1 MSLPIEYIRELL
13 AGISNDKIDNIITQT
28 DARRILQEVKE
39 DSKNYPNF
47 DISLTEKATHI
58 AYLLISCGCSLLE
71 QENIKSGEGLLIL
84 EKAGKILS
92 DSFKYNSEEMDTK
105 DNNLLISGM
114 ALYAAKQFSRSF
126 IVLDNVN
133 LEFPIG
139 KMIILFLKKD
149 FMSLIQ
155 MASSVFFIR
164 ETEELDI
171 QEFDNWIISHE
182 IARCFLIISD
192 FMYTGNEDNFT
203 LVNNILG
210 KLERISFESNLIL
223 NWLIIRLLKII
234 FLTYQDVTFWST
246 LPPFLPLSSMTK
258 NYIRLLCS
266 LKSPI
271 TELWPSQTESLPLA
285 LGNSNGGVINLRTSG
300 GKTRVAEL
308 AILKM
313 LTENPT
319 SKVLY
324 LAPFRSLA
332 FEIEQSLSKIFE
344 PLDITVSQLYGG
356 ATANVSDFEIIGFSQ
371 VIIATPEKA
380 KALIRSGTE
389 LENEV
394 KLIIIDEGHLFGAE
408 KRHIKNEIFFNH
420 LQKIS
425 DLKGIRMLLLSA
437 VLPNAPELA
446 QWLTNDSS
454 LVAKSGWKPSL
465 ERLGLLVWNGNQVNL
480 EWKSEGS
487 PFNPSFIKKAPLG
500 FGRRRNF
507 FPNNKNEAVAATAI
521 RLSGIGTVM
530 IYSARANSIDGLAKN
545 VLMALGENPEDF
557 PWDFRQWKIFENICK
572 EELSDDDIIL
582 VAARKGII
590 CHSNR
595 LPTQVR
601 IAIEKLMRSKEAL
614 IIIASSTLAQGVNIG
629 ISTVIVSTPYYSAE
643 PINNRDFWNICG
655 RAGRAFSDVEGK
667 ILYAIDTSDAKNA
680 WQIKKDY
687 QLAQNY
693 FNDQQMEKVQSGL
706 LMVLN
711 YFNSLSAQ
719 IGIEFTFLI
728 EMVANDFIKSDIA
741 DDTVNRLNYFFDLI
755 DDELLAMHENLGNDF
770 SLDWMDDTFR
780 NSLAIIQADRDNEDL
795 YILLLKSRAKALLKR
810 MPDRTIRR
818 KAIASG
824 VPLSLAKSLID
835 DLEYFRNLSS
845 NFIDS
850 IQNGENKIESINI
863 IVQNIEHW
871 SIQNASTVIENIPDQ
886 SVLNVIRKPWL
897 SGMPLK
903 EIRKIDTNIDN
914 IAKDYYGFNLPWII
928 NGIAQIFDKE
938 VEKEINKI
946 YSNLAILVELGLPDM
961 TAVNIY
967 LAGVR
972 SRNVALEL
980 SSKEIFNSR
989 NVSQIEKILTN
1000 FPSEDIEI
1008 TEEANLWVNTF
1019 SENIDL
1025 VGEQTISFPAFTLGS
1040 DSHKDRLYIR
1050 EANQKCFLTSVDGY
1064 YNINVRS
1071 TSDLPFIKIANI
1083 PSLYFELVD
1092 NIWYLKSYNPQLKVK
1107 YN

>member
-13 AGISNDKIDNIITQT
+13 AEVSNDKIENIITQT

-39 DSKNYPNF
+39 DSENYPNF
-47 DISLTEKATHI
+47 DVSLTEKATHI
-58 AYLLISCGCSLLE
+58 AYLLISCGCSLLA

-92 DSFKYNSEEMDTK
+92 DNFKYNSEEMDTK

-133 LEFPIG
+133 LDFSVG
-139 KMIILFLKKD
+139 QMIILFLKKD
-149 FMSLIQ
+149 FMSLIK
-155 MASSVFFIR
+155 MASSIFFIR

-171 QEFDNWIISHE
+171 QEFDDWVISHE
-182 IARCFLIISD
+182 IARCFLIIID
-192 FMYTGNEDNFT
+192 FMYTGNEDNFR
-203 LVNNILG
+203 LVNDILE
-210 KLERISFESNLIL
+210 KLEKISFESNLTL

-246 LPPFLPLSSMTK
+246 LPPFLPLSSMTT

-285 LGNSNGGVINLRTSG
+285 LGNSKGGVVNLRTSG

-313 LTENPT
+313 LTENPA

-332 FEIEQSLSKIFE
+332 FEIEQSLSMIFE

-356 ATANVSDFEIIGFSQ
+356 STANVSDFEIIGFSQ

-408 KRHIKNEIFFNH
+408 KRHIKNEMFFNH

-437 VLPNAPELA
+437 VLPNASELA
-446 QWLTNDSS
+446 KWLTNDSS
-454 LVAKSGWKPSL
+454 LVAKSDWKPSL
-465 ERLGLLVWNGNQVNL
+465 ERLGLLIWNGNQVNL

-500 FGRRRNF
+500 YGRRRNL
-507 FPNNKNEAVAATAI
+507 FPNKKNEAVAATAV
-521 RLSGIGTVM
+521 RLSKIGTVM
-530 IYSARANSIDGLAKN
+530 IYSARANSIDGLAEN
-545 VLMALGENPEDF
+545 VLLALGENPEDF
-557 PWDFRQWKIFENICK
+557 PWDFLQWRIFENICK
-572 EELSDDDIIL
+572 EELSDDDIVL

-595 LPTQVR
+595 LPAQVR

-667 ILYAIDTSDAKNA
+667 ILYAIDTSDAKDE

-693 FNDQQMEKVQSGL
+693 FNDQQMKKVESGL
-706 LMVLN
+706 LLVLN
-711 YFNSLSAQ
+711 HFNSLSAQ
-719 IGIEFTFLI
+719 LGIDFSFLI
-728 EMVANDFIKSDIA
+728 EMVANDFIKYNIA
-741 DDTVNRLNYFFDLI
+741 DDTVNRINNFFDLI
-755 DDELLAMHENLGNDF
+755 DDELLAMHENLGNNF
-770 SLDWMDDTFR
+770 NLDWVDDTFR
-780 NSLAIIQADRDNEDL
+780 NSLAIIQADRGNKEL
-795 YILLLKSRAKALLKR
+795 YILLLKSRANALLKR
-810 MPDRTIRR
+810 MPDRTIRK

-824 VPLSLAKSLID
+824 VPLSVAKALID
-835 DLEYFRNLSS
+835 DSEYFRNLSF

-850 IQNGENKIESINI
+850 IQSGENKSEAINVI
-863 IVQNIEHW
+863 LQNIELW
-871 SIQNASTVIENIPDQ
+871 SRQNAGTVIENIPDQ
-886 SVLNVIRKPWL
+886 SVLNVIRQPWL

-903 EIRKIDTNIDN
+903 EIRKIDRNIDD
-914 IAKDYYGFNLPWII
+914 IAKNYYGFNLPWIV
-928 NGIAQIFDKE
+928 NAIAQIFDKE
-938 VEKEINKI
+938 AEEEINKI
-946 YSNLAILVELGLPDM
+946 YSNLAIFVELGLPDM

-972 SRNVALEL
+972 SRNIALEL
-980 SSKEIFNSR
+980 SSKEIFNDR
-989 NVSQIEKILTN
+989 NVSQIKRLLTN
-1000 FPSEDIEI
+1000 FPSEDIKI
-1008 TEEANLWVNTF
+1008 TDAANLWINNF

-1025 VGEQTISFPAFTLGS
+1025 KGNQTISFSAFTIES
-1040 DSHKDRLYIR
+1040 DSYNGRLYIR

-1064 YNINVRS
+1064 YNIS
-1071 TSDLPFIKIANI
+1071 
-1083 PSLYFELVD
+1083 
-1092 NIWYLKSYNPQLKVK
+1092 
-1107 YN
+1107 